1 MTTSG
6 GNKII
11 DIDEELSKLQP
22 SERLL
27 EFYREK
33 IAKLK
38 LESQQMHHLLD
49 RYKENLGPTFG
60 EKERQKLTRELIELR
75 SALSDVNVFIH
86 AERQQVT
93 RLYAENERLQLDNL
107 EAEKKVAMLLSLSGL
122 TEGELHVYLRDPRRT
137 TIVQQRLPPHLRKLH
152 CKLKKDASEPELSET
167 EVILKTQ
174 VAHLKKQLEES
185 DKNWQMEKNALLQ
198 DRVLSTSESKA
209 QAAKDEAHI
218 TLLTARLEEAQRLLS
233 EAMKDTLEK
242 TSRMQDVE
250 IKWLAERDHLL
261 SVLAAVQNNVSFL
274 SHMQS
279 IERSGS
285 YTDLSKAKS
294 TCELKDLRRENESL
308 KHGIQDAEELK
319 EMYESQCLK
328 LDQKLCK
335 LREQKE
341 MAELMLK
348 ERSQKLLKQIECH
361 KQDRAKLEEQRRND
375 MKGFQTEIKFVKND
389 VKALVHQLYKITMAV
404 SNNSA
409 VHVDFNTLSDMQAVS
424 ALCRTVQATV
434 SDIKRRLLKFE
445 TSFYNP

>member
-1 MTTSG
+1 MDLHEVFDFKKKGLDNVIEKVTEDSVTIRTNIRTRDDFKKWNEVYMAKTHSRF
-6 GNKII
+6 N
-11 DIDEELSKLQP
+11 SK
-22 SERLL
+22 R
-27 EFYREK
+27 
-33 IAKLK
+33 
-38 LESQQMHHLLD
+38 
-49 RYKENLGPTFG
+49 
-60 EKERQKLTRELIELR
+60 LR
-75 SALSDVNVFIH
+75 SVGERKLFREVLICHHGVKHKGVKKTYTGCQVHMDVTIRTGSKNSLYSDKLMKEYPCFIIIKDVTLLTETEHAPEKSFFLSLTETV
-86 AERQQVT
+86 QT
-93 RLYAENERLQLDNL
+93 GNERL
-107 EAEKKVAMLLSLSGL
+107 SL
-122 TEGELHVYLRDPRRT
+122 R
-137 TIVQQRLPPHLRKLH
+137 Q
-152 CKLKKDASEPELSET
+152 
-167 EVILKTQ
+167 
-174 VAHLKKQLEES
+174 
-185 DKNWQMEKNALLQ
+185 
-198 DRVLSTSESKA
+198 
-209 QAAKDEAHI
+209 
-218 TLLTARLEEAQRLLS
+218 
-233 EAMKDTLEK
+233 KDTLPDPKDMDYE
-242 TSRMQDVE
+242 DFNE
-250 IKWLAERDHLL
+250 IIPDKI
-261 SVLAAVQNNVSFL
+261 VVQNCESTSCPSPLEKVNEMTDDDDVL
-274 SHMQS
+274 GNTLNQS

>member
-1 MTTSG
+1 MDGNSRVHDTGVLLTGPLTTLIVENSLDYTYTTNSTIQNKYISVQNKRITTYNTRVATVPTQSRISNSSSRAGMTTSG

-308 KHGIQDAEELK
+308 K
-319 EMYESQCLK
+319 
-328 LDQKLCK
+328 
-335 LREQKE
+335 
-341 MAELMLK
+341 
-348 ERSQKLLKQIECH
+348 
-361 KQDRAKLEEQRRND
+361 
-375 MKGFQTEIKFVKND
+375 V
-389 VKALVHQLYKITMAV
+389 
-404 SNNSA
+404 
-409 VHVDFNTLSDMQAVS
+409 
-424 ALCRTVQATV
+424 
-434 SDIKRRLLKFE
+434 
-445 TSFYNP
+445 